1 VTVSGDEPRTL
12 DPESSDTPWWV
23 WLFAGLFVVIAATV
37 AVIVANNDDDAT
49 TDYTAT
55 ITTNLGEIVIDLDTE
70 DAPVAAGHFADLARD
85 GFYDGLTFHR
95 VVPSFVIQGGD
106 PNGDGS
112 GGSGESVPGEVPP
125 ENAET
130 GNYPIGSLAA
140 AKGAADP
147 PGTFDAQFFIVT
159 GADATSLPAEYARF
173 GMVTE
178 GLDVAQQIE
187 ALAPA
192 EGDGPP
198 TETVTIEKIEISE
211 N

>member
-1 VTVSGDEPRTL
+1 MTASLAL

-23 WLFAGLFVVIAATV
+23 WLFAGLFVVVAAVTV
-37 AVIVANNDDDAT
+37 AVIVANKDDDT
-49 TDYTAT
+49 GSGSTAT

-70 DAPVAAGHFADLARD
+70 NAPVAAGHFADLARD

-95 VVPSFVIQGGD
+95 VVANFVIQGGD

-159 GADATSLPAEYARF
+159 GTDGMTLPAEYARF
-173 GMVTE
+173 GMVTG
-178 GLDVAQQIE
+178 GLDIAQQIE